1 MAHDSEI
8 KRRRFYFEAGGLL
21 PSKFDQNSQSSQGV
35 STAESAVESGS
46 CLCLPGASYAVEQQV
61 ASPES
66 ESPIVRSRRQRR
78 IIESDSEEGES
89 STKAGGWLS
98 RKSDAVLLGGGKPES
113 KSGGENQTPPMC

>member
-8 KRRRFYFEAGGLL
+8 ERCRSYFEAGGLL
-21 PSKFDQNSQSSQGV
+21 PSNFDQNSESSQGV

-46 CLCLPGASYAVEQQV
+46 CLWHPGASYAVEQQV

-66 ESPIVRSRRQRR
+66 ESPIVRRRRQRR
-78 IIESDSEEGES
+78 IIESDSEESES

-113 KSGGENQTPPMC
+113 KSGGENQTPAMC